1 MEQPDEGEAAP
12 REEDTQNGE
21 TKGETNGKTFSL
33 FENENFELN
42 ANDDEF
48 ESGSVDEHDAEGG
61 DSSEEGEQD
70 DGEKSAS
77 ESEGMSYGD
86 LSSEGGSGDEI
97 GGDEECINHVDGAD
111 NDDDNEADL
120 EEDLRAGD
128 TKERLTDVRA
138 QVAGMLKRGKKKK
151 WINKEEDIYRDQ
163 MGVYKKG
170 QLMKSE
176 DIEDRMKYLLLL
188 FSERE
193 KVVKLPSTGVK
204 AKLNKAAIVKEL
216 LFYYSYFY
224 EYSEQFIKYLYY
236 LFDLKELYL
245 FLEMNNLPKEIH
257 LRTNTV
263 KITRR
268 NLINILKSQNITA
281 EEGENWNNVGIVI
294 HDVNSNVGSLNEYMY
309 GYYMI
314 QSASSLIPVLELN
327 VQPDESVLDMCA
339 APGGKCTFICA
350 LQKNRGFVYANDVN
364 KVRCKSIEANASRM
378 GIHNLVITSFDAL
391 KIGKKWTFQ
400 FDRVILDAPCSGTG
414 VVNKNK
420 GARRKTLKEIRELAQ
435 KQRKLLN
442 NAISLVK
449 NGGIVVYSTCSIT
462 VEENEQV
469 INYIL
474 KKRDVNL
481 LPIDIQIGDPGITHY
496 RKKEFSSKVALCRR
510 IYLHKHNYDNFFV
523 AKLWK
528 RSDAVYAKGG
538 GKSAQKTPRR
548 GTSGAANGAEAS
560 HVVDK
565 DARDGEQ
572 NRDGNLKASVKKK
585 KGKFRTGKGKRKKH
599 KKEKAASPSPM
610 RSDKTVKKGAP
621 FRKNKTA
628 LHGKNAKFGKKKK
641 MHMGR

>member
-1 MEQPDEGEAAP
+1 MENPDEGNAAP
-12 REEDTQNGE
+12 REEDAQNGE
-21 TKGETNGKTFSL
+21 TSGKTFAL

-42 ANDDEF
+42 ASDEEF
-48 ESGSVDEHDAEGG
+48 ESGSAEG
-61 DSSEEGEQD
+61 DDAEEGEQD
-70 DGEKSAS
+70 DGEEESGS

-86 LSSEGGSGDEI
+86 LS
-97 GGDEECINHVDGAD
+97 
-111 NDDDNEADL
+111 NDDDNDDEDDEDGGDDADEGDNEAAL
-120 EEDLRAGD
+120 EEDPQEGD
-128 TKERLTDVRA
+128 TTQGMTDVRA
-138 QVAGMLKRGKKKK
+138 QVSGMLKRRNKKK
-151 WINKEEDIYRDQ
+151 WINKEEQIYKDEI
-163 MGVYKKG
+163 GVYRKG
-170 QLMKSE
+170 KLMKSE

-188 FSERE
+188 FTERE
-193 KVVKLPSTGVK
+193 KVIKLPSKEVK

-216 LFYYSYFY
+216 LFYYTYFY
-224 EYSEQFIKYLYY
+224 EYSEELIKYLYY

-263 KITRR
+263 KITRK
-268 NLINILKSQNITA
+268 NLINILKSQNVNA

-294 HDVNSNVGSLNEYMY
+294 NDVNSNVGSLNEYMY

-327 VQPDESVLDMCA
+327 VKPEDTVLDMCA

-350 LQKNRGFVYANDVN
+350 LQKNKGFVYANDIN
-364 KVRCKSIEANASRM
+364 KMRCKAIEAQASRM
-378 GIHNLVITSFDAL
+378 GIQNLVITSFDAL
-391 KIGKKWTFQ
+391 KVGQKWTFL
-400 FDRVILDAPCSGTG
+400 FDKIILDAPCSGTG

-481 LPIDIQIGDPGITHY
+481 LPIDTPIGDPGITHY

-523 AKLWK
+523 AKLLK
-528 RSDAVYAKGG
+528 RSDAVYTKGG
-538 GKSAQKTPRR
+538 VKPAKNSNMVNKNAQDAKQ
-548 GTSGAANGAEAS
+548 NG
-560 HVVDK
+560 
-565 DARDGEQ
+565 DGHP
-572 NRDGNLKASVKKK
+572 KAGIKNKK
-585 KGKFRTGKGKRKKH
+585 KGKFRNRKGKKKK
-599 KKEKAASPSPM
+599 KKEKTGAPSPM
-610 RSDKTVKKGAP
+610 QSDKKVKKGGP
-621 FRKNKTA
+621 FVKGKTPFG
-628 LHGKNAKFGKKKK
+628 GKNAKFGKKKK
-641 MHMGR
+641 MHKGG